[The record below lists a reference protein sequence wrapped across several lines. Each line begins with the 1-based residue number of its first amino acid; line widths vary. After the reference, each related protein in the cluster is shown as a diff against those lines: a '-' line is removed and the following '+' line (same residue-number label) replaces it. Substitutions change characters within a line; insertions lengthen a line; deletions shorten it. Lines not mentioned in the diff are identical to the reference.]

1 MDNINPLWTLTYDAY
16 DPENEKHQEALLT
29 VGNGYMGC
37 RGSSEEA
44 HSAAHH
50 YPGTYIAG
58 IYNRL
63 VSRVGDRDVENED
76 FVNIPNWTYI
86 TFRPEGGTWF
96 NLDEAEILSFQRTLD
111 MHRGVLHRDIRI
123 KQPDGKI
130 SRIESTRLA
139 SMAQR
144 HLGAIRYCI
153 TPENYDGPL
162 TIRSGLDGEIRN
174 EGVDRYNDLNQQHLA
189 RHAEKLDSRGI
200 VLSVKTTQSDITIV
214 ERAVHRV
221 CAGQKELTHPSK
233 VVAKDRKIMADF
245 TVEATSGETII
256 LEKRVALQTS
266 RDTDVSDP
274 RIAAIR
280 SMSDG
285 GDWEQLLAEHIAA
298 WAEIWE
304 KLDIQIEGDD
314 DALRIN
320 RLHAYHLLC
329 TASPFNADIDAGIP
343 ARGLHGEAYRGHIF
357 WDEIFVFPIF
367 NLHFPEIAKALLLY
381 RYRRLEAA
389 RAAARKQGYRGAMFP
404 WQSGSDG
411 REETQ
416 TLHLN
421 PVSGEWG
428 DDYSCLQRHV
438 SLAIAYNTWQYV
450 HITGDT
456 SFLEQ
461 YGAEIILSIALF
473 WSHRCKLNPK
483 NQRYSI
489 EGVMGPNE
497 FHEKMPGADKGGLKD
512 NAYTNIM
519 TAWLLERACEVIQA
533 LPQDSAETLLSQ
545 LGIDE
550 NEQVRWLD
558 ITKRM
563 FVGVKNGLIDQYD
576 GFLDLQELDW
586 EHYRKKYGDIGR
598 MDRILK
604 AEGKDPD
611 DYQLSKQG
619 DLMMLFFVLPFNTVQ
634 QILENLDIPFT
645 LEDLQRNYQ
654 YYEKRT
660 THGSTLSLGV
670 HAHIACLLGDTET
683 AMRWYHTAL
692 HADLG
697 DIQGG
702 TTKEG
707 IHVALMASTITLILF
722 AFAGVDVSGDI
733 LQIRPA
739 LPPAWLT
746 TTFELTFRGVRYAL
760 SIGQQQI
767 RMRTHGT
774 KAVTVMLGEQA
785 VLLPPGEEVV
795 LDTPAQKKENA
806 L

>member
-1 MDNINPLWTLTYDAY
+1 MDNLDPLWTLTYDTY

-37 RGSSEEA
+37 RGAAEESASS
-44 HSAAHH
+44 AHH

-63 VSRVGDRDVENED
+63 ISRVGDRDVENED
-76 FVNIPNWTYI
+76 FVNVPNWTYI
-86 TFRPEGGTWF
+86 TFRPEGGEWF
-96 NLDEAEILSFQRTLD
+96 DLDQAEILSFQRALD
-111 MHRGVLHRDIRI
+111 IRRGLLHRTIRI
-123 KQPDGKI
+123 KQADGKV

-144 HLGAIRYCI
+144 HLAAIRYCV
-153 TPENYDGPL
+153 TPENYSGSV
-162 TIRSGLDGEIRN
+162 TIRSGLDGAIRN
-174 EGVDRYNDLNQQHLA
+174 EGVDRYNDLNQDHLG
-189 RHAEKLDSRGI
+189 RDTESLDSRGI
-200 VLSVKTTQSDITIV
+200 VLAVKTTQSDIAIV

-221 CAGQKELTHPSK
+221 YAGSTELTHPSK
-233 VVAKDRKIMADF
+233 VTARDRKIMADF
-245 TVEATSGETII
+245 AVDAKEGERIVV
-256 LEKRVALQTS
+256 EKRVAIETS

-274 RIAAIR
+274 KIAAIR

-285 GDWEQLLAEHIAA
+285 GDWETLLAEHVAV
-298 WAEIWE
+298 WDNIWQQ
-304 KLDIQIEGDD
+304 LDMHVTGDEE
-314 DALRIN
+314 ALWIN

-329 TASPFNADIDAGIP
+329 TASPFNTEIDAGIP

-367 NLHFPEIAKALLLY
+367 NLHFPEIAKALLMY
-381 RYRRLEAA
+381 RYRRLDAA
-389 RAAARKQGYRGAMFP
+389 RDYARQHGYRGAMFP

-416 TLHLN
+416 VVHLN
-421 PVSGEWG
+421 PVSGKWG

-450 HITGDT
+450 HMTNDLK
-456 SFLEQ
+456 FLEE
-461 YGAEIILSIALF
+461 YGAEMLLSIALF
-473 WSHRCKLNPK
+473 WSHLCQLDPK

-489 EGVMGPNE
+489 TGVMGPNE
-497 FHEKMPGADKGGLKD
+497 FHEKIPGAEKGGLKD

-519 TAWLLERACEVIQA
+519 TVWLLERACEVMKL
-533 LPQDSAETLLSQ
+533 LPTEVREPLLQQ

-550 NEQVRWLD
+550 DEQVRWLD
-558 ITKRM
+558 ITRRM
-563 FVGVKNGLIDQYD
+563 FVGVKNGIIDQYD

-586 EHYRKKYGDIGR
+586 EHYRKKHGDIGR

-611 DYQLSKQG
+611 AYQLSKQG
-619 DLMMLFFVLPFNTVQ
+619 DLMMLFFVLPFRTVQ
-634 QILENLDIPFT
+634 QILGHLDIPFT
-645 LEDLQRNYQ
+645 KEDLRRNYE

-660 THGSTLSLGV
+660 SHGSTLSLGV
-670 HAHIACLLGDTET
+670 HAHIACLFGDTET
-683 AMRWYHTAL
+683 ATSWYHTAL

-707 IHVALMASTITLILF
+707 IHVALMASTISLLLF
-722 AFAGVDVSGDI
+722 SFAGVDVSGDI
-733 LQIRPA
+733 LEIHPS
-739 LPPAWLT
+739 LPPTWQEIA
-746 TTFELTFRGVRYAL
+746 FSITFRGIRYSLRVCA
-760 SIGQQQI
+760 QQI
-767 RMRTHGT
+767 LVKTTSPTPVNIKVGDH
-774 KAVTVMLGEQA
+774 AVPI
-785 VLLPPGEEVV
+785 PPE
-795 LDTPAQKKENA
+795 KEITIPVPIPEKE
-806 L
+806 